1 MALINGIQSIF
12 RKTANQAVAASVTLV
27 SLGLLIPVAINQR
40 IHIRFTGG
48 FTIGASGGFKFQF
61 VVPAA
66 PTSFNNVCTVIDTVT
81 PGVLGTVQTSSAAF
95 ANALAVAGTHSL
107 YMDLDFVNGA
117 TAGNIDFQFA
127 CNSAANGI
135 TMLLGATVE
144 AWIQ

>member
-1 MALINGIQSIF
+1 MSLIVGIQKIF
-12 RKTANQAVAASVTLV
+12 RKDANQAVAASTALV
-27 SLGLLIPVAINQR
+27 SLGLLLPIAVNQKMHVRLVAS
-40 IHIRFTGG
+40 FTL
-48 FTIGASGGFKFQF
+48 GATGGFKFQF

-66 PTSFNNVCTVIDTVT
+66 PTSFNNVCLVIDNVT

-127 CNSAANGI
+127 CNSAANSI
-135 TMLLGATVE
+135 TMLLGTTVE